1 MQPFVHLHV
10 HTEYSLLDGACRI
23 PALVARAKAMG
34 QEALAITDHGAM
46 YAAIDFYKEC
56 KKQGIKPIIGCEVY
70 VAPRSLQDKVH
81 GQDNNYHHLVLL
93 CENEVG
99 YQNLLKLVSTAWV
112 DGFYMRPRVDHALLE
127 KHHEGLIALSACL
140 AGEIPQSL
148 LQSDYEAARRTALW
162 YAAVF
167 GEDHF
172 YLELQDHGMA
182 EERQILPAML
192 RLSRETGLP
201 LVCTNDVHYV
211 EKEDA
216 AVQRVLVCIQTATTL
231 QEPSPLCFE
240 TEEFY
245 LKSGEDM
252 QTLFDAYPGAVENT
266 LEIARRCQVEITFG
280 QLKLPAFDA
289 PGGDSNAYLET
300 LCRAGMH
307 RLYGDTPDSI
317 VTERLEYELDVIR
330 RMGYADYYLIVAD
343 YVNYARAHDIPVG
356 PGRGSGAGS
365 LCAYCMGI
373 TLIDPLQYDL
383 LFERF
388 LNPERV
394 SMPDFD
400 VDFCT
405 EKRQQVIDY
414 VISKY
419 GADRV
424 AQIITFGTMAARAA
438 VRDVARA
445 MGLPY
450 GTADRVAK
458 LVPHALD
465 MTLEKALAATPKLRE
480 AVDSDP
486 QVKNLIQ
493 MAQKVE
499 GMPRNASTHAAG
511 VVIAPRPVSDYVPLC
526 LNKDATATQYAMH
539 NLEELGV
546 LKMDFLGL
554 RNLTVIAD
562 AESMIQTHTPAF
574 RVADIPLDQKRVYA
588 MLSQGQSDG
597 VFQMESGGLKRVLM
611 QLRPTRFEDLIAVI
625 SLYRPGPMDSIPRYI
640 ENSRHPERVK
650 YAHPLLEPIL
660 RVTYGCIVY
669 QEQVMQ
675 VFRAL
680 AGYSFGRADVVRRA
694 MAKKKH
700 DVMEQERAIFIN
712 GLTADD
718 GTVVVEGCVRRGV
731 PAATANAIFD
741 KMSSF
746 ASYAFN
752 KSHAAAYALVAYQTA
767 YLKCLYPKEYM
778 AALLTSVFGSSKVVT
793 YIRECERM
801 GIRVL
806 PPDVNE
812 SGADFL
818 VVDDHI
824 RFGMLA
830 VKNIGRGFI
839 DLLTRER
846 EQNGPF
852 TSFYSFCKRLTGQRD
867 FNRPGV
873 DSLIRCGALDGLGLN
888 RRQMLQMAPQLL
900 DQLDNQNRNTVD
912 GQVGFFD
919 TAEEEGDAPIPVP
932 DVEELPFSELLQ
944 MEKDATGM
952 YLTGHPLTPYKE
964 HMKQL
969 RVDRLDR
976 ILTAVEEDTGNYRDG
991 ANVRLLCLV
1000 SRVRTQ
1006 NTKSGAP
1013 MAYVGLEDLYG
1024 SVELVVFPKLLA
1036 QREGLLQPGQV
1047 VLVTGRLD
1055 VQEEKELKLLAERVE
1070 PVPKELPPNTDPARE
1085 RLQRPSPE
1093 TKKAPS
1099 ANAGLYLRLPTNT
1112 GDTYRHAQRLL
1123 SVFEGSLPVYI
1134 RFADSGKLVRTP
1146 QSWWVDPQPV
1156 LLEELTSLLGRENVA
1171 KIE

>member
-23 PALVARAKAMG
+23 PALVARAKALG
-34 QEALAITDHGAM
+34 QPALAITDHGVM

-93 CENEVG
+93 CENETG

-112 DGFYMRPRVDHALLE
+112 DGFYMRPRVDHKLLE
-127 KHHEGLIALSACL
+127 QYHEGLIALSACL

-148 LQSDYEAARRTALW
+148 LQSDYTTAKRTAQW
-162 YAAVF
+162 YAEVF
-167 GEDHF
+167 GKDHF

-182 EERQILPAML
+182 EERQILPTML

-201 LVCTNDVHYV
+201 LVCTNDVHYA

-216 AVQRVLVCIQTATTL
+216 AVQRTLICIQTGTTL

-245 LKSGEDM
+245 LKSGDEM
-252 QTLFDAYPGAVENT
+252 AALFATYPGALENT
-266 LEIARRCQVEITFG
+266 LDIAMRCELEIHFG
-280 QLKLPAFDA
+280 ELKLPAFAA

-300 LCRAGMH
+300 LCREGMR
-307 RLYGDTPDSI
+307 RLYGDTPDST
-317 VTERLEYELDVIR
+317 VTDRLEYELDVIR

-343 YVNYARAHDIPVG
+343 YVNYARTHDIPVG

-414 VISKY
+414 VIQKY
-419 GADRV
+419 GTDRV

-458 LVPHALD
+458 MIPQALD
-465 MTLEKALAATPKLRE
+465 MTLEKALATTPKLRE
-480 AVDSDP
+480 AMDADP
-486 QVKNLIQ
+486 EIRHLID
-493 MAQKVE
+493 MAKKVE

-511 VVIAPRPVSDYVPLC
+511 VVIAPQPVSNYVPLC
-526 LNKDATATQYAMH
+526 VNKDASATQYAMH
-539 NLEELGV
+539 NLEELGI

-562 AESMIQTHTPAF
+562 AEKMIQKHTKAF
-574 RVADIPLDQKRVYA
+574 KVADIPLDEKRVYA
-588 MLSQGQSDG
+588 MLSAGQSDG

-625 SLYRPGPMDSIPRYI
+625 SLYRPGPMESIPRYI

-650 YAHPLLEPIL
+650 YAHPMLEPIL

-675 VFRAL
+675 VFRTL

-700 DVMEQERAIFIN
+700 DVMEQERKIFIN
-712 GLTADD
+712 GLTATD
-718 GTVVVEGCVRRGV
+718 GTVTVEGCVRRGV

-741 KMSSF
+741 EMSSF

-767 YLKCLYPKEYM
+767 YLKCLHPKEYM
-778 AALLTSVFGSSKVVT
+778 AALLTSVLGSSKVVT

-801 GIRVL
+801 GIKVL

-824 RFGMLA
+824 RFGLLA
-830 VKNIGRGFI
+830 VRNIGQGFI
-839 DLLTRER
+839 DALTRER
-846 EQNGPF
+846 EKSGPF
-852 TSFYSFCKRLTGQRD
+852 LSFYSFCKRLSGQRE

-873 DSLIRCGALDGLGLN
+873 DSLIHCGALDGLGLN
-888 RRQMLQMAPQLL
+888 RRQMLQVAPQLL
-900 DQLDNQNRNTVD
+900 DQLDSQNRNTVE

-919 TAEEEGDAPIPVP
+919 TAEETGETPIPIP
-932 DVEELPFSELLQ
+932 DVAELPFSERLQ

-952 YLTGHPLTPYKE
+952 YLTGHPLAPYRE
-964 HMKQL
+964 HMKRL
-969 RVDRLDR
+969 RTDRLDR
-976 ILTAVEEDTGNYRDG
+976 ILTALEEDTGSYKDG
-991 ANVRLLCLV
+991 SNVRLLCLV

-1013 MAYVGLEDLYG
+1013 MAYAELEDLYG
-1024 SVELVVFPKLLA
+1024 SIELVVFPKLLA
-1036 QREGLLQPGQV
+1036 QRETLLQPGQV
-1047 VLVTGRLD
+1047 LLVTGRLD
-1055 VQEEKELKLLAERVE
+1055 VQEEKEPKLLGEKIERV
-1070 PVPKELPPNTDPARE
+1070 PQELPPPPISEQPA
-1085 RLQRPSPE
+1085 LTSSP
-1093 TKKAPS
+1093 KSAPS
-1099 ANAGLYLRLPTNT
+1099 AKAGLYLRLPSAE
-1112 GDTYRHAQRLL
+1112 GETYRHTQRLL
-1123 SVFEGSLPVYI
+1123 QVFDGDMPVYI
-1134 RFADSGKLVRTP
+1134 RFADTGRLVRTP
-1146 QSWWVDPQPV
+1146 RNWWVTPEAI
-1156 LLEELTSLLGRENVA
+1156 LLEELTRLLGAENIA